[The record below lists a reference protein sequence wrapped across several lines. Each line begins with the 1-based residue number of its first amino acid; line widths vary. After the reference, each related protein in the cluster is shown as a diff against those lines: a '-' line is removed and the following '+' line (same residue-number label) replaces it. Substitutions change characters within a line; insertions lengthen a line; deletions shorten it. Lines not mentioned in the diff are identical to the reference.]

1 MFLLIWALNKDVPM
15 HKDNFVQLYDTL
27 PIALEAAHCQIE
39 DSTFEDVVFTP
50 VTDFKFG
57 YHEVIQAWQS
67 EHGELL
73 LIIKM
78 EIKNDI

>member
-1 MFLLIWALNKDVPM
+1 MFLLIWALDKDVSLQG
-15 HKDNFVQLYDTL
+15 DNFMQLYDTL
-27 PIALEAAHCQIE
+27 QIALDAARCQIE
-39 DSTFEDVVFTP
+39 DSQFEDVVFTA

-57 YHEVIQAWQS
+57 YHDVIQAWQS
-67 EHGELL
+67 KHGELL